1 MEKQLSFDLLPGM
14 VFGLQQQITELKTII
29 QDFAHTQANT
39 KQPLP
44 DAVRIYGDKELAKYL
59 GCTVQTVSRQ
69 KQAGRLPFHR
79 IGRKYFY
86 LRSEID
92 LALKGKEA
100 I

>member
-1 MEKQLSFDLLPGM
+1 MEKQLNFDSLPGM
-14 VFGLQQQITELKTII
+14 VYGLQQQINELKTII

-59 GCTVQTVSRQ
+59 NVTVQTVQRQ
-69 KQAGRLPFHR
+69 KQAGKIPFHR
-79 IGRKYFY
+79 VGRKYFY

-92 LALKGKEA
+92 AAFKGREVA
-100 I
+100 

>member
-1 MEKQLSFDLLPGM
+1 MIQNPFEIFDKRLSNIESLLLDLSKP
-14 VFGLQQQITELKTII
+14 QPETEQT
-29 QDFAHTQANT
+29 
-39 KQPLP
+39 LP
-44 DAVRIYGDKELAKYL
+44 DEKRFYGDRELAAYL

-92 LALKGKEA
+92 SALKGKEA